1 MKMSTLRDQSAPVLY
16 GLVVLFVLSMGG
28 FSIIFSS
35 TNPSTGN
42 NENCDPERFIA
53 CSDNGEIS
61 ITIEDYYRRYYN
73 SIDFFHSRAN
83 PFGPNSPYSATDQQ
97 LDTINALNQVWPVMI
112 NEKIMNKF
120 ISNLDLLSNNNANEE
135 IIKFMPNCKINI
147 KKSNDP
153 RSYRLS
159 NQKILNAGF
168 KFKVDIERGI
178 KDFIKKY
185 QEGKI
190 KSNENAYSIN
200 FINKI
205 KKK

>member
-1 MKMSTLRDQSAPVLY
+1 MRLDLMSNILTFQALTKREINV
-16 GLVVLFVLSMGG
+16 FGG
-28 FSIIFSS
+28 KQIR
-35 TNPSTGN
+35 P
-42 NENCDPERFIA
+42 FIH
-53 CSDNGEIS
+53 
-61 ITIEDYYRRYYN
+61 IEDMVDMYLFFLKKNIKPGAYN
-73 SIDFFHSRAN
+73 AS
-83 PFGPNSPYSATDQQ
+83 FGNLS
-97 LDTINALNQVWPVMI
+97 ALNT
-112 NEKIMNKF
+112 
-120 ISNLDLLSNNNANEE
+120 AEE

>member
-16 GLVVLFVLSMGG
+16 GLVVLFVLAMGG
-28 FSIIFSS
+28 FSRIFSS
-35 TNPSTGN
+35 TTPSTGN

-83 PFGPNSPYSATDQQ
+83 PFGPNSLYSATDQQ

-135 IIKFMPNCKINI
+135 IIKFIKNYPNFNSTYKTELELYGMFTVD
-147 KKSNDP
+147 SAF
-153 RSYRLS
+153 
-159 NQKILNAGF
+159 NQILYEKA
-168 KFKVDIERGI
+168 VD
-178 KDFIKKY
+178 
-185 QEGKI
+185 
-190 KSNENAYSIN
+190 
-200 FINKI
+200 
-205 KKK
+205 